1 MSAAQQAL
9 FGLIM
14 IAIGGLKTWLHIN
27 AATVL
32 ALPTCNGRIL
42 ELSLNN
48 SSGLT
53 QLHCWGCYLAL
64 AGLAVL
70 GLAIHRI
77 TRERRSV
84 ASRAD

>member
-1 MSAAQQAL
+1 MLAAQQAL

-14 IAIGGLKTWLHIN
+14 IAIGSLKTWLHIN

-48 SSGLT
+48 PSGLT

-64 AGLAVL
+64 AGLSVL
-70 GLAIHRI
+70 GLAIHRFV
-77 TRERRSV
+77 RKRRSV
-84 ASRAD
+84 ASWVD